1 MAGTPPARLAAG
13 RIWDDLAM
21 PTGSTATRELIC
33 DACRMELTRYG
44 LWIGNSI
51 SEADHAEAARLAEK
65 LGYGTLWLGGSPRLT
80 KLRPMLEATDSLLLA
95 TGIVNVWHYEPA
107 DLALEFAAL
116 DADFPGRVLLG
127 IGIGHREM
135 TQEYRGPLTKMRE
148 FLDGLAAAREPV
160 PRGRMIV
167 AALGPKM
174 LDLSFERTLGTH
186 PYFTPPEHTRQA
198 REQLGPT
205 ALVAPEQ
212 AVVIDPDPGSAR
224 TTAREYARRY
234 LSLSN
239 YVNSCR
245 RLGYTEQDVAGD
257 GSDRLVDEI
266 VPQGTAEQVAAS
278 VRAQL
283 DAGADHVC
291 VQTLGIEGVPTQAW
305 TELAAVLIG

>member
-1 MAGTPPARLAAG
+1 
-13 RIWDDLAM
+13 
-21 PTGSTATRELIC
+21 
-33 DACRMELTRYG
+33 MELTRYG
-44 LWIGNSI
+44 LWIGNI
-51 SEADHAEAARLAEK
+51 VPEADHAEAAKLAEQ
-65 LGYGTLWLGGSPRLT
+65 LGYGVLWLGGSPRLT

-95 TGIVNVWHYEPA
+95 TGIVNVWHYEPTE
-107 DLALEFAAL
+107 LAAEFAEL

-127 IGIGHREM
+127 IGIGHREV
-135 TQEYRGPLTKMRE
+135 TQEYKGPLTKMRE
-148 FLDGLAAAREPV
+148 FLDGLAAAAQPV
-160 PRGRMIV
+160 PRERMVV

-198 REQLGPT
+198 RERLGPA

-212 AVVIDPDPGSAR
+212 AVVIDPDPSSAR
-224 TTAREYARRY
+224 ATAREYSRRY

-245 RLGYTEQDVAGD
+245 RLGYTEDDVADD

-266 VPQGTAEQVAAS
+266 VPQGTAEQVADS
-278 VRAQL
+278 VRAHI

-291 VQTLGIEGVPTQAW
+291 VQTLGVEGVPVQAW
-305 TELAAVLIG
+305 TELAAVLLG

>member
-1 MAGTPPARLAAG
+1 
-13 RIWDDLAM
+13 
-21 PTGSTATRELIC
+21 
-33 DACRMELTRYG
+33 MELTRYG
-44 LWIGNSI
+44 LWIGNVVP
-51 SEADHAEAARLAEK
+51 EADHVGAAKLAEQ
-65 LGYGTLWLGGSPRLT
+65 LGYGALWLGGSPRLT

-107 DLALEFAAL
+107 DLAAEFAEL
-116 DADFPGRVLLG
+116 DLDFPGRVLLG
-127 IGIGHREM
+127 IGIGHREV
-135 TQEYRGPLTKMRE
+135 TQEYKGPLTKMRE
-148 FLDGLAAAREPV
+148 FLDGLATAEHPV
-160 PRGRMIV
+160 PRERMVV

-174 LDLSFERTLGTH
+174 LDLSFDRTLGTH
-186 PYFTPPEHTRQA
+186 PYFTPPEHTRRA
-198 REQLGPT
+198 RERLGST

-212 AVVIDPDPGSAR
+212 AVVIGDDPRSAR
-224 TTAREYARRY
+224 EIARKYSKRY

-245 RLGYTEQDVAGD
+245 RLGYTEDDVADD

-278 VRAQL
+278 VRAHI

-291 VQTLGIEGVPTQAW
+291 VQTLGVEGIPTQAW